1 MTDDTDQIDPLDTIV
16 TRDADGTYRGPLTSR
31 AARSK
36 AEDGTTLFV
45 ASTESEDRA
54 MDVVRQDW
62 RLGAFR
68 ANPVIL
74 DNHDRSRVVG
84 VGVDAWV
91 ARAVSDEVDE
101 SMVGSL
107 LIRAKWDLE
116 SPIVDLR
123 DVGRQH
129 LAGIRR
135 AGSVG
140 FRAGRATERHKL
152 DKDSPYYREP
162 VEIETWFGTLEH
174 SGYLFER
181 NELLEFSSATIPAN
195 PEAVQRAIVGP
206 SLIERIERRT
216 ESPEDRAEIVREVV
230 RAMLAGGPGWEAD
243 LAAIVEAVATHQ
255 RFLDALDA
263 RLRASGPI
271 VRGLVEAAPVPQSA
285 PSPSTTFARGLLA
298 RLESL

>member
-1 MTDDTDQIDPLDTIV
+1 MNDHDDEIGPLDTV
-16 TRDADGTYRGPLTSR
+16 VVRDDDGLYRGPLTGR
-31 AARSK
+31 AARSR

-45 ASTESEDRA
+45 ASTETEDRA

-74 DNHDRSRVVG
+74 DNHNRSRVVG
-84 VGVDAWV
+84 AASDVWI

-107 LIRAKWDLE
+107 LIRVRWDLE
-116 SPIVDLR
+116 SPIPDLR

-140 FRAGRATERHKL
+140 FRAGRSTERHKL
-152 DKDSPYYREP
+152 DKGSPYYREP
-162 VEIETWFGTLEH
+162 VQIETWFGTIEH

-181 NELLEFSSATIPAN
+181 NELMEFSSATIPAN
-195 PEAVQRAIVGP
+195 PEAVQRALTNVIGRVEQGAD
-206 SLIERIERRT
+206 ERPR
-216 ESPEDRAEIVREVV
+216 EIVREVV
-230 RAMLAGGPGWEAD
+230 RAMLADDAEMGE
-243 LAAIVEAVATHQ
+243 IVESITRHS
-255 RFLDALDA
+255 RFLDAVEA
-263 RLRASGPI
+263 RIRASGSI
-271 VRGLVEAAPVPQSA
+271 VRGLVEATSAATTAPP
-285 PSPSTTFARGLLA
+285 PHTEFARRLMA
-298 RLESL
+298 RLEIP